1 MDRLLDFFKAYDI
14 SLSQVV
20 TVAIILLM
28 TIVVDF
34 LIRYFFRRYEKS
46 THHSQ
51 TVKTIV
57 YASLNNPLRLVTFSI
72 GFYFIAMNVLTWF
85 KFASFFTSIVTPGV
99 KLGVA
104 LAFFIFMNTF
114 ASRLKRYLIAKQTRT
129 DGGYNN
135 FAKVEQMEKLAQVLT
150 VVIMVFVVAT
160 IFGLQVGQGV
170 AYLGGGLAITGL
182 VFKDTLANIFG
193 GLIIYLDSPYAVGDW
208 IYTVDGNIQGTVEK
222 ISWRLT
228 HIRTFDKRLIFTP
241 NNLLVTQA
249 VVNASRMTNRRIRQY
264 IGLRYDDFDKF
275 EAIQKDIY
283 SYLGEHSDI
292 DQNCITLVNVVNGQ
306 TDMGPTTEGF
316 FGGSSINFQVYTFT
330 KVTNWARFQ
339 AIQDKIMMEIG
350 RIVFSHGAE
359 IAFTT
364 MTLDIPEK
372 DGVPAS
378 QGAQHGGDVD

>member
-1 MDRLLDFFKAYDI
+1 MDTLLDFFKAYDI

-20 TVAIILLM
+20 AVVIIFLLTVVI
-28 TIVVDF
+28 DF
-34 LIRYFFRRYEKS
+34 SIRLFFTRYEKS
-46 THHSQ
+46 THQSQ

-57 YASLNNPLRLVTFSI
+57 YMSLKKPLRLVTLFL
-72 GFYFIAMNVLTWF
+72 GAYFIAMNVLTWF
-85 KFASFFTSIVTPGV
+85 KFTSFFTQFVTPGV
-99 KLGVA
+99 KLGLA
-104 LAFFIFMNTF
+104 LSFFIFMNTF
-114 ASRLKRYLIAKQTRT
+114 ASRLKSYLIAKQTRT

-135 FAKVEQMEKLAQVLT
+135 FAKAEQMEKLVQVLT
-150 VVIMVFVVAT
+150 AVIMIFVVAT
-160 IFGLQVGQGV
+160 IFGLKVGQGV
-170 AYLGGGLAITGL
+170 AYLGGGLAIVGL

-208 IYTVDGNIQGTVEK
+208 IYTIDGNIQGTVEK

-241 NNLLVTQA
+241 NNTLITQA
-249 VVNASRMTNRRIRQY
+249 VVNASRMTNRRIQQY

-283 SYLGEHSDI
+283 SYLGEHADI
-292 DQNCITLVNVVNGQ
+292 DQNCLTLVNVFNGQ
-306 TDMGPTTEGF
+306 TDMGATAEGF
-316 FGGSSINFQVYTFT
+316 FGGSSLNFQVYTFT

-339 AIQDKIMMEIG
+339 TIQDRIMMDIG
-350 RIVFSHGAE
+350 RIVYKNGAE

-372 DGVPAS
+372 SGVPAP
-378 QGAQHGGDVD
+378 QDGQQHGDSG

>member
-14 SLSQVV
+14 SLSDLV
-20 TVAIILLM
+20 TVAIILLL
-28 TIVVDF
+28 TIVAEF
-34 LIRYFFRRYEKS
+34 LIRFFFRRYEKS

-51 TVKTIV
+51 TVKTIL
-57 YASLNNPLRLVTFSI
+57 YASLNNPLRLVTLFV

-85 KFASFFTSIVTPGV
+85 KVASFFTSIVTPGV

-114 ASRLKRYLIAKQTRT
+114 ASRLKRYLIVKQTRT

-135 FAKVEQMEKLAQVLT
+135 FAKAEQMEKLAQVLT
-150 VVIMVFVVAT
+150 IVIMTFVVAK

-208 IYTVDGNIQGTVEK
+208 IYTIDGKIQGTVEK

-241 NNLLVTQA
+241 NNTLITQA
-249 VVNASRMTNRRIRQY
+249 VVNASRMTNRRIKQY

-283 SYLGEHSDI
+283 SYLGGHADI
-292 DQNCITLVNVVNGQ
+292 DQNCLTLVNVFDGQ
-306 TDMGPTTEGF
+306 TDMGATAEGF
-316 FGGSSINFQVYTFT
+316 FGGSSLNFQVYTFT
-330 KVTNWARFQ
+330 KVTNWTRFQ
-339 AIQDKIMMEIG
+339 AIQDKIMMDIG
-350 RIVFSHGAE
+350 RIVYKNGAE

-372 DGVPAS
+372 AGVPAP
-378 QGAQHGGDVD
+378 QGGNSVGT